1 MVTKDSIKNFFYDW
15 VLGFVVLVVM
25 IAVLITCA
33 VNIGELWNL
42 YEDYDA
48 RSNPQNLEN
57 YRFWVNDGKTV
68 KGLGDYSIV
77 TDQETGIQY
86 LMVGD
91 DISPLYDKDGKPMQ
105 ITE

>member
-1 MVTKDSIKNFFYDW
+1 MVTKDSTKNFF
-15 VLGFVVLVVM
+15 FFLVVM
-25 IAVLITCA
+25 VAALIACA
-33 VNIGELWNL
+33 AGIGGIWNL
-42 YEDYDA
+42 YKDYDA

-105 ITE
+105 VTE

>member
-1 MVTKDSIKNFFYDW
+1 MAVERESFFDTVFKILIGALLCLFVT
-15 VLGFVVLVVM
+15 L
-25 IAVLITCA
+25 VLIILGCC
-33 VNIGELWNL
+33 IGDLINRAAHS
-42 YEDYDA
+42 DA
-48 RSNPQNLEN
+48 QNLEN
-57 YRFWVNDGKTV
+57 YRFWVNDGDAV

-105 ITE
+105 VTE